1 MNLLRKFPISKRLWL
16 IPVVAILML
25 FILGMLMIQQVRSD
39 LYKGKQEMT
48 RHVVETAAGIF
59 DHYRQLETSGAMS
72 TAEAQQAAI
81 KQIRALR
88 YDGQDYFWINDLGP
102 VMIMHPMQPKLEG
115 QNLSQVKDPTGKA
128 LFNEMVAVARSNG
141 AGAVDYMWAKPGE
154 ADPVPKISYV
164 QLFQPWGW
172 IIGSGIYVD
181 DVEAEFKKLSDAFL
195 HHRPVHRRDHG
206 RTGGY
211 SDPQH
216 HPPAAQLD
224 VGDGQHRQRRGRSD
238 ARSGCFRQR

>member
-128 LFNEMVAVARSNG
+128 LLQRNG
-141 AGAVDYMWAKPGE
+141 
-154 ADPVPKISYV
+154 
-164 QLFQPWGW
+164 
-172 IIGSGIYVD
+172 
-181 DVEAEFKKLSDAFL
+181 
-195 HHRPVHRRDHG
+195 
-206 RTGGY
+206 
-211 SDPQH
+211 
-216 HPPAAQLD
+216 
-224 VGDGQHRQRRGRSD
+224 RRGP
-238 ARSGCFRQR
+238 Q